1 MIGEGCGR
9 LLWVRS
15 RAVRGDRMRG
25 NAREEMIGDISAG
38 LKVGCMA
45 LAFPGLFKMH
55 SYVSY
60 FNLLCRFSR
69 LVVCDY

>member
-1 MIGEGCGR
+1 M
-9 LLWVRS
+9 
-15 RAVRGDRMRG
+15 RGD
-25 NAREEMIGDISAG
+25 AREEMIGDISAG

-60 FNLLCRFSR
+60 FNLLRRFSR